1 MSVPG
6 IVQSSLNGEQVA
18 AQVPIGGDDYL
29 FVTPSRTLIYRADG
43 LLSDESVEEYPHD
56 AERVEL
62 SESRRKATISLDY
75 GLEGPRSF
83 TIGAKRI
90 DDALHPV
97 LAGVLRAAG
106 VTDPDETVKQTYRF
120 SELTLIVTS
129 DRVVK
134 HVGSAVFDEDFEEY
148 PYADVTAIGVEEGSV
163 ASQIVVEV
171 DGRPQRTKAPNDQAR
186 HVHEQIRE
194 ALVECHGLGSYA
206 EFEARQA
213 ELTGEDAGEDGD
225 ADDPAASFDSDVEPL
240 TANPAEIDEETGET
254 VEPPAGSS
262 TADEPAGE
270 EPADDPSGED
280 ADDPFGTDLLASA
293 TDEAE
298 PADAGEDVGGDADG
312 AATDDEAGA
321 TGFEG
326 SAFEPAGSDLQ
337 DDTAAELAR
346 LADAVEHQNEL
357 LAEQQA
363 TIEQLI
369 EELNRGR

>member
-62 SESRRKATISLDY
+62 QRSRRKAKVTLDY
-75 GLEGPRSF
+75 GLDGTRTF
-83 TIGAKRI
+83 AVGAKRI

-106 VTDPDETVKQTYRF
+106 ITEADETVKQTYLF

-129 DRVVK
+129 ARVVK
-134 HVGSAVFDEDFEEY
+134 HVGSAVWDEDFEEY
-148 PYADVTAIGVEEGSV
+148 PYADVTAIDVEEGSV

-171 DGRPQRTKAPNDQAR
+171 DGRPQRTKAPNDRAR
-186 HVHEQIRE
+186 HVYEQVRD
-194 ALVECHGLGSYA
+194 ALVAYHGMDSYA

-213 ELTGEDAGEDGD
+213 ELAEEDEGEDAD
-225 ADDPAASFDSDVEPL
+225 AQPEETVSFEGGVEPL
-240 TANPAEIDEETGET
+240 DANPPELDEETGE
-254 VEPPAGSS
+254 PIDAPAG
-262 TADEPAGE
+262 EPAGAADAADAAE
-270 EPADDPSGED
+270 ADDPLVGDLMGAGSAEAPDAGVGGEPD
-280 ADDPFGTDLLASA
+280 ADVG
-293 TDEAE
+293 DEPE
-298 PADAGEDVGGDADG
+298 SS
-312 AATDDEAGA
+312 
-321 TGFEG
+321 FEG
-326 SAFEPAGSDLQ
+326 SAFEPAASDLQ

-346 LADAVEHQNEL
+346 LADAVERQNKL
-357 LAEQQA
+357 LADQQA

-369 EELNRGR
+369 EELSRGR

>member
-6 IVQSSLNGEQVA
+6 IVQSSLDGEQVA

-62 SESRRKATISLDY
+62 EKSRRKATVALDY
-75 GLEGPRSF
+75 GLDGSRSF
-83 TIGAKRI
+83 AVGAKRV

-97 LAGVLRAAG
+97 LAGVLRAAD
-106 VTDPDETVKQTYRF
+106 VTEADETVKQTYLF

-134 HVGSAVFDEDFEEY
+134 HVGSAVWDEDFEEY
-148 PYADVTAIGVEEGSV
+148 PYADVTAIDVEEGSV

-171 DGRPQRTKAPNDQAR
+171 DGRPQRTKAPNDQAP
-186 HVHEQIRE
+186 HVFEQIQE
-194 ALVECHGLGSYA
+194 ALVVYHDAESYA

-213 ELTGEDAGEDGD
+213 DLAEEADAEPDENVSFGGGV
-225 ADDPAASFDSDVEPL
+225 DPLD
-240 TANPAEIDEETGET
+240 ANPPELDLSGDGESGTASEPGDDATDAHTDDSLVADLTDPTSQEESGQ
-254 VEPPAGSS
+254 AS
-262 TADEPAGE
+262 
-270 EPADDPSGED
+270 SGE
-280 ADDPFGTDLLASA
+280 A
-293 TDEAE
+293 
-298 PADAGEDVGGDADG
+298 
-312 AATDDEAGA
+312 
-321 TGFEG
+321 GFEG

-346 LADAVEHQNEL
+346 LADAVEHQNDL
-357 LAEQQA
+357 LADQTA